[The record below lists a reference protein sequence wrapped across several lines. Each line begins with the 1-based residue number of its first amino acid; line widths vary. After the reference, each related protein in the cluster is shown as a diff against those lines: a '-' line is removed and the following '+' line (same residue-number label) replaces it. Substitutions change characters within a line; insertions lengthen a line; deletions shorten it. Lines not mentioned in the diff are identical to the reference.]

1 MGRAAAEPLETDLRE
16 AAEERYLSYA
26 LSVITSRA
34 LPDARDGL
42 KPVQRRILYAMYQNL
57 RLTAGARPR
66 KSAAIVG
73 EVLGKY
79 HPHGDQA
86 AYEAMVRMAQPFSL
100 RYPLVHGEGNFGSL
114 DGDNAAAYR
123 YTEARLT
130 ALAEEMLADLGAETV
145 PLRATFDAMLEEPT
159 VLPSA
164 IPQLLMNGSTG
175 IAVGMATNIPPHNLS
190 EVVAALTAMIDEPDL
205 DVKGLLKHVKGP
217 DFPTGGEIL
226 NTKKELRDIYE
237 SGQGAIRLRAQYR
250 VESLP
255 RGKRQ
260 IVVTSIPY
268 TVNKGELVLYIGQ
281 EVLARKLP
289 QVLDVRDESTADVR
303 IVLELKA
310 DASPETAMA
319 YLYKHTALQTNFN
332 VNLTCLLPTANPAVG
347 QPARVTLRD
356 LCRQFLDFRLLVV
369 TRRLEHEQRQLEARL
384 HILDALARIYDDLDR
399 VIRIIRK
406 AESRADAARQLMA
419 SFKLDQV
426 QADAILD
433 IRLYQLARLEIEKI
447 LAERAEKKKRLK
459 EIEALLARPRERWKM
474 IRAELA
480 ALGEKYGDKRR
491 TQLSAGEELAYD
503 PEAYIVH
510 EDATVILS
518 RDGWLKRVREVKDP
532 SSTRLREGDALAAV
546 LPGTTRD
553 RLVLFSTRGT
563 LYVLPVADVPATTG
577 YGEPVQSLL
586 KFGDG
591 ERVVAAELLRED
603 GGGAAQPALPGLAK
617 TAILVA
623 TAKGYGFR
631 TTPDLSETTR
641 AGRRVARV
649 GEGDEIVSIE
659 PVTGT
664 TVVVATRRGKMLRF
678 ALDEVAELSGPGR
691 GVILMR
697 PGKEDDDRIVGAL
710 ALPKQAGFLAVT
722 PEGTERRFDV
732 SDVPAGKR
740 AGKGQKVVKRGG
752 VAALKRLD
760 EVG

>member
-1 MGRAAAEPLETDLRE
+1 MGQATTLPLETDLRT

-34 LPDARDGL
+34 LPDVRDGL

-86 AYEAMVRMAQPFSL
+86 AYEAMVRMAQPFAL

-130 ALAEEMLADLGAETV
+130 PLAEEMLADLGAETV

-190 EVVAALTAMIDEPDL
+190 EVVGALTAMIDESDL

-237 SGQGAIRLRAQYR
+237 SGQGAIRLRGQYR

-268 TVNKGELVLYIGQ
+268 TVNKAELVEHVAQ
-281 EVLARKLP
+281 EIMARKLP

-319 YLYKHTALQTNFN
+319 YVYKHTALQTNFN
-332 VNLTCLLPTANPAVG
+332 VNLTCLKPTANPAVG

-356 LCRQFLDFRLLVV
+356 LCRQFLDFRLQVV

-419 SFKLDQV
+419 AFKLDQV

-447 LAERAEKKKRLK
+447 RAERAAKKKRLA

-474 IRAELA
+474 IRAELV

-491 TQLSAGEELAYD
+491 TALAGEELTYD

-510 EDATVILS
+510 EEATVILS

-532 SSTRLREGDALAAV
+532 TATRLREGDALAAV

-563 LYVLPVADVPATTG
+563 LYVLRVADVPATTG

-591 ERVVAAELLRED
+591 ERVVAAQLLRED
-603 GGGAAQPALPGLAK
+603 GGGEAQPALPGREK

-659 PVTGT
+659 PVTGPM
-664 TVVVATRRGKMLRF
+664 VVVASRRGKMLRF

-732 SDVPAGKR
+732 NAVPAGKR

>member
-1 MGRAAAEPLETDLRE
+1 MGQAAALPLETDLRE

-66 KSAAIVG
+66 KSAAVVG

-86 AYEAMVRMAQPFSL
+86 AYEAMVRMAQPFAL

-114 DGDNAAAYR
+114 DGDGAAAMR

-130 ALAEEMLADLGAETV
+130 PLAEEMLADLGAETV
-145 PLRATFDAMLEEPT
+145 SLRPNYDATLDEPI

-164 IPQLLMNGSTG
+164 VPQLLMNGSTG
-175 IAVGMATNIPPHNLS
+175 IAVGMATNIPPHNQR

-226 NTKKELRDIYE
+226 NSRKELREIYE
-237 SGQGAIRLRAQYR
+237 SGQGAIRLRGEYG

-268 TVNKGELVLYIGQ
+268 TVNKAELVEQIAQ
-281 EVLARKLP
+281 EILTRRLP
-289 QVLDVRDESTADVR
+289 HVTDVRDESTADVR
-303 IVLELKA
+303 LVLELKA
-310 DASPETAMA
+310 EASPEAAMA
-319 YLYKHTALQTNFN
+319 YLYKHTGLQTNFN

-356 LCRQFLDFRLLVV
+356 LCRQFLDFRLQVV
-369 TRRLEHEQRQLEARL
+369 TRRLQHEKRQLEARL
-384 HILDALARIYDDLDR
+384 HILDALAKIHDDLDR
-399 VIRIIRK
+399 AIRIIRK
-406 AESRADAARQLMA
+406 AESLADAAKQLMA
-419 SFKLDQV
+419 AFKLDQV
-426 QADAILD
+426 QADAILE

-447 LAERAEKKKRLK
+447 RAERAEKKKRLD
-459 EIEALLARPRERWKM
+459 EIETLLARPRQRWKM
-474 IRAELA
+474 IREELA
-480 ALGEKYGDKRR
+480 ALDEKYGDKRR

-510 EDATVILS
+510 EDATVVLS

-532 SSTRLREGDALAAV
+532 ASTRLREGDALAAV

-553 RLVLFSTRGT
+553 RLVLFSSRGT
-563 LYVLPVADVPATTG
+563 VYVLRVADVPATTG

-591 ERVVAAELLRED
+591 ERVAAARLLRE
-603 GGGAAQPALPGLAK
+603 GGGEPQPVLPGLQS
-617 TAILVA
+617 TAVLVA

-631 TTPDLSETTR
+631 AEPDLSETTR
-641 AGRRVARV
+641 AGRRIARV
-649 GEGDEIVSIE
+649 GEGDEIVSVE
-659 PVTGT
+659 PVRGKW
-664 TVVVATRRGKMLRF
+664 VVVASRRGKMLHF
-678 ALDEVAELSGPGR
+678 DLDEVAELSGPGR

-697 PGKEDDDRIVGAL
+697 PSKEADDRIVGAL
-710 ALPKQAGFLAVT
+710 ALAKDASFLAVT
-722 PEGTERRFDV
+722 PEGTEREIDLT
-732 SDVPAGKR
+732 DVPAGRR
-740 AGKGQKVVKRGG
+740 AQKGQKVVKRGG
-752 VAALKRLD
+752 VAALKV
-760 EVG
+760 E